1 MTDIGRRRERN
12 QDNTTHYVPSDAA
25 VLAEKGALFVVCDGM
40 GGHAAGEVASEL
52 AVETIRDAYYAEAPT
67 DIITGIT
74 NAIGEA
80 NQTIYN
86 YAHEHPE
93 LTGMGTTCVA
103 LVVHGGRAYVVN
115 IGDSRAYIVRKG
127 TMRQVSL
134 DHSWVAEQVRAGI
147 LSESQARTHAHR
159 NVITRSLGTQ
169 MNVSGDIFIET
180 LADGDRVLL
189 CSDGLH

>member
-1 MTDIGRRRERN
+1 
-12 QDNTTHYVPSDAA
+12 
-25 VLAEKGALFVVCDGM
+25 
-40 GGHAAGEVASEL
+40 
-52 AVETIRDAYYAEAPT
+52 
-67 DIITGIT
+67 
-74 NAIGEA
+74 GEA

-103 LVVHGGRAYVVN
+103 LVVHGGRAYIVN
-115 IGDSRAYIVRKG
+115 IGDSRAYIVRNG

-189 CSDGLH
+189 CSDGLHGYVDEQVIERQMTEHTDPEVGVRTLIDLANDNGGPDNITPLVIHLLEVPEVTDELSLPPPMPRDMTPT